1 MYPAGMICEFGMWM
15 ELANDLVQSEVLVL
29 TLDTATI
36 KGKVKSLCLTKHRAM
51 KTYWGVEVQLHTF

>member
-36 KGKVKSLCLTKHRAM
+36 KGKVKSLC
-51 KTYWGVEVQLHTF
+51 FN